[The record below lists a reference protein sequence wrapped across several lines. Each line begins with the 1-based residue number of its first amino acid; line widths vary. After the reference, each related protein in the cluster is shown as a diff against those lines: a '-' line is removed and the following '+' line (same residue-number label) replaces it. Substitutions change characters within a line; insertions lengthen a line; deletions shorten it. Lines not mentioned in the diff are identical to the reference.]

1 MQNSLPPTRLE
12 RTQPSLLGCPRDNR
26 KGEGMSQEAGE
37 QEQPG
42 LWGHQLRIPDLC
54 PGTGDILRAREYK
67 EACSRRHQK
76 ARLTFPNSE
85 L

>member
-1 MQNSLPPTRLE
+1 
-12 RTQPSLLGCPRDNR
+12 
-26 KGEGMSQEAGE
+26 MSQEAGE